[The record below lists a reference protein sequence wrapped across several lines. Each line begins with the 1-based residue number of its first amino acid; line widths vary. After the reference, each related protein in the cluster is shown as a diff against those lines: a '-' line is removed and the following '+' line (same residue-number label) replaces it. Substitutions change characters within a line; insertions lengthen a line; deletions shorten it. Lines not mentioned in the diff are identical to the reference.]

1 MQTYDFVKNV
11 TYHIYVYPFPKNR
24 FLCIK
29 KLQKLLLYICIVFL
43 CAQCAQVTPLTGGK
57 KDDTP
62 PKALSYKP
70 ENASLNFNT
79 KVIEVQ
85 FNEYIVLKD
94 VANQFIIT
102 PQTKE
107 MPDIQASG
115 KKLKIT
121 FNEELLPNT
130 TYKMAFGNSVTD
142 LNEANV
148 LQNFE
153 YIFSTGSTIDSLKL
167 SGQILNALDLKPAA
181 QILIGLYKADAN
193 DSVIYKDK
201 PLYIS
206 KTDETGN
213 FSFNYLPDSKFKI
226 VGIKD
231 QNKNLLYDGSEE
243 QIAFTKELISPKDN
257 QVVSLI
263 LFKEIPSKS
272 FIKKSISSEYGK
284 AYVIYNRPQTDI
296 KEVRAKGLVNY
307 KLNSLKDTL
316 KLHYDQ
322 KFDTL
327 ETFISYESKKTD
339 TLYIKILPAAA
350 VDKLNKNKSIK
361 YELKS
366 NISSTLAFYSVPSFE
381 LSFPINPKDIN
392 KDKIRFIEKS
402 DTILKNIPFNI
413 SVGNQLTTSLG
424 IEAELKPET
433 NYTLT
438 IDKGF
443 ITDNSERN
451 NDSITYKFRTT
462 AIDDYAQL
470 NMKLFFPKK
479 ENYIIQLLNE
489 KEQLVNESA
498 VEFSLNS
505 TSEKI
510 IAYKNLIPGNYF
522 IKIVE
527 DANKNGLFDT
537 GDYFLNKQPETIFVN
552 TTAIKL
558 LAGWEIENEWIVK

>member
-1 MQTYDFVKNV
+1 M
-11 TYHIYVYPFPKNR
+11 
-24 FLCIK
+24 
-29 KLQKLLLYICIVFL
+29 QKLLLYICLLFL

-57 KDDTP
+57 KDDTS

-70 ENASLNFNT
+70 ENASLNFST

-142 LNEANV
+142 LNESNV
-148 LQNFE
+148 VQNFE

-167 SGQILNALDLKPAA
+167 SGQILYAQDKKPAA
-181 QILIGLYKADAN
+181 QVLVGLYKADAN
-193 DSVIYKDK
+193 DSIIYKDK

-206 KTDETGN
+206 KTDGAGN

-243 QIAFTKELISPKDN
+243 QIAFTKELISPKDAKAI
-257 QVVSLI
+257 SLSI
-263 LFKEIPSKS
+263 FKEIPSKS
-272 FIKKSISSEYGK
+272 FIKKSISPEYGK
-284 AYVIYNRPQTDI
+284 AYIIYNKPQTDI
-296 KEVRAKGLVNY
+296 KEVKAKGLVNY
-307 KLNSLKDTL
+307 KLNRLKDTL
-316 KLHYDQ
+316 TLYYSQ

-327 ETFISYESKKTD
+327 ETFVSYESKKTD
-339 TLYIKILPAAA
+339 TLSIKILPAIA

-361 YELKS
+361 FELKS
-366 NISSTLAFYSVPSFE
+366 NISSVLPFYSNPSFE
-381 LSFPINPKDIN
+381 LSFPINPKTIN
-392 KDKIRFIEKS
+392 KDKIKLIEKM
-402 DTILKNIPFNI
+402 DTIIKNVPFNI
-413 SVGNQLTTSLG
+413 SVRNELTTSFV

-438 IDKGF
+438 IDKDLF
-443 ITDNSERN
+443 IGDSERN
-451 NDSITYKFRTT
+451 NDSITYKFKTT
-462 AIDDYAQL
+462 LIDDYAQL

-479 ENYIIQLLNE
+479 ENYIIMLLNE
-489 KEQLVNESA
+489 KEQLVDERL
-498 VEFSLNS
+498 VEFSLTS

-527 DANKNGLFDT
+527 DVNKNRHFDM

>member
-1 MQTYDFVKNV
+1 MRWIPFIIIWYFGFVVK
-11 TYHIYVYPFPKNR
+11 TKKSLTLY
-24 FLCIK
+24 K
-29 KLQKLLLYICIVFL
+29 KLQKLLIYICIVFL

-62 PKALSYKP
+62 PKVLTYKP

-121 FNEELLPNT
+121 FNEELLPST

-167 SGQILNALDLKPAA
+167 AGQILNATDKKPAS

-193 DSVIYKDK
+193 DSIIYKDK

-206 KTDETGN
+206 KTDGAGN

-243 QIAFTKELISPKDN
+243 QIAFTKELINARDS
-257 QVVSLI
+257 QRIELT
-263 LFKEIPSKS
+263 LFKEIPNKS
-272 FIKKSISSEYGK
+272 FIKKSFSPEYGK
-284 AYVIYNRPQTDI
+284 AYIIYNKPQTSI
-296 KEVRAKGLVNY
+296 KEIIANGLVY
-307 KLNSLKDTL
+307 HTLNSLKDTL
-316 KLHYDQ
+316 TLYYKN

-327 ETFISYESKKTD
+327 ETYIRYDSQKTD
-339 TLYIKILPAAA
+339 TLYIKL
-350 VDKLNKNKSIK
+350 VSSVGLDRVTKNKGVK
-361 YELKS
+361 YELKT
-366 NISSTLAFYSVPSFE
+366 NISSTLPYYSNPSFE
-381 LSFPINPKDIN
+381 LSFPIDPKNIN
-392 KDKIRFIEKS
+392 KDKIKLIEKT
-402 DTILKNIPFNI
+402 DTIIKNIPFNL
-413 SVGNQLTTSLG
+413 SVRQELTTLIG
-424 IEAELKPET
+424 VEAEFKPET
-433 NYTLT
+433 SYTLT
-438 IDKGF
+438 VEKAAF
-443 ITDNSERN
+443 TDNAERK
-451 NDSITYKFRTT
+451 NDSITYKFKTT

-479 ENYIIQLLNE
+479 ENYIIMLLNE
-489 KEQLVNESA
+489 KEQLVNESF

-510 IAYKNLIPGNYF
+510 IVYKNLIPGNYF

-527 DANKNGLFDT
+527 DVNKNGLFDM

-552 TTAIKL
+552 ATAIKL

>member
-1 MQTYDFVKNV
+1 MY
-11 TYHIYVYPFPKNR
+11 
-24 FLCIK
+24 K
-29 KLQKLLLYICIVFL
+29 KLQKLLLYICIVLL
-43 CAQCAQVTPLTGGK
+43 CAQCAQITPLTGGK
-57 KDDTP
+57 KDETP
-62 PKALSYKP
+62 PKVLSYKP

-142 LNEANV
+142 LNESNV

-167 SGQILNALDLKPAA
+167 SGQIINATDKKPAP
-181 QILIGLYKADAN
+181 QILVGLYKADAN
-193 DSVIYKDK
+193 DSIIYKDK

-206 KTDETGN
+206 KTDGAGN

-243 QIAFTKELISPKDN
+243 QIAFTKELISAKDS
-257 QVVSLI
+257 QRVELV
-263 LFKEIPSKS
+263 LFKEAPSKS
-272 FIKKSISSEYGK
+272 FIKKSFSPEYGK
-284 AYVIYNRPQTDI
+284 AHIIYNKPQTSI
-296 KEVRAKGLVNY
+296 KEVVAKGLVY
-307 KLNSLKDTL
+307 YTLNTLKDTL
-316 KLHYDQ
+316 TLYYKQ

-327 ETFISYESKKTD
+327 EAHIRYEVQKTD
-339 TLYIKILPAAA
+339 TLYIKIVSA
-350 VDKLNKNKSIK
+350 VGLDRVTKNKGVK
-361 YELKS
+361 YDLKTNLSSLLPYYS
-366 NISSTLAFYSVPSFE
+366 NPSFE
-381 LSFPINPKDIN
+381 LSFPIDPKKIN
-392 KDKIRFIEKS
+392 KDKFKLIEVM
-402 DTILKNIPFNI
+402 DTVIKNVPFNLSI
-413 SVGNQLTTSLG
+413 RNELTTSFVL
-424 IEAELKPET
+424 EAELKPGT
-433 NYTLT
+433 SYCLT
-438 IDKGF
+438 IEKSAF
-443 ITDNSERN
+443 TDDSERN
-451 NDSITYKFRTT
+451 NDSITYKFTTT
-462 AIDDYAQL
+462 AIDDYAKL

-479 ENYIIQLLNE
+479 ENYIIMLLNE
-489 KEQLVNESA
+489 KEQLVNESF

-505 TSEKI
+505 TSEKV
-510 IAYKNLIPGNYF
+510 IAYKNLVPGNYF

-527 DANKNGLFDT
+527 DVNKNRLFDM
-537 GDYFLNKQPETIFVN
+537 GDYFLNKQPESIFVN

>member
-1 MQTYDFVKNV
+1 M
-11 TYHIYVYPFPKNR
+11 
-24 FLCIK
+24 
-29 KLQKLLLYICIVFL
+29 QKLLLYICILFL
-43 CAQCAQVTPLTGGK
+43 CVKCAQVTPLTGGK

-62 PKALSYKP
+62 PKVLSYKP

-107 MPDIQASG
+107 LPDIQASG

-121 FNEELLPNT
+121 FNEDLLPNT

-142 LNEANV
+142 LNESNV

-153 YIFSTGSTIDSLKL
+153 YIFSTGPTIDSLKL
-167 SGQILNALDLKPAA
+167 SGQILNASDKKPSA
-181 QILIGLYKADAN
+181 QVLVGLYSADAI
-193 DSVIYKDK
+193 DSIIYKDK

-206 KTDETGN
+206 KTDGGGN

-226 VGIKD
+226 VGIRD

-243 QIAFTKELISPKDN
+243 QIAFTKELINVKDN
-257 QVVSLI
+257 QAISLT
-263 LFKEIPSKS
+263 LFKEVPSKS
-272 FIKKSISSEYGK
+272 FIKKSISPEYGK
-284 AYVIYNRPQTDI
+284 ALIIYNKPQTGI
-296 KEVRAKGLVNY
+296 KEVAAKGLLNY
-307 KLNSLKDTL
+307 KLNTLKDTL
-316 KLHYDQ
+316 TLYYSQ

-327 ETFISYESKKTD
+327 ETFINYEFQKTD
-339 TLYIKILPAAA
+339 TLNIKLLSAAA

-366 NISSTLAFYSVPSFE
+366 NIGSVLPFYSNPSFE
-381 LSFPINPKDIN
+381 LSFPVDPKNIN
-392 KDKIRFIEKS
+392 KDKMRLIEKTDS
-402 DTILKNIPFNI
+402 VFKDMAFTI
-413 SVGNQLTTSLG
+413 SVRKDLTTTFG

-438 IDKGF
+438 IDKAV
-443 ITDNSERN
+443 ITNNSERS
-451 NDSITYKFRTT
+451 NDSITYKFKTT

-479 ENYIIQLLNE
+479 ENYLIMLLNE
-489 KEQLVNESA
+489 KEQLVDERA
-498 VEFSLNS
+498 VEFSLTS

-510 IAYKNLIPGNYF
+510 IAYKNLVPGNYF
-522 IKIVE
+522 IKVVE
-527 DANKNGLFDT
+527 DANKNGLFDM

-552 TTAIKL
+552 TSAIKL
-558 LAGWEIENEWIVK
+558 LAGWEIENEWLVK

>member
-1 MQTYDFVKNV
+1 M
-11 TYHIYVYPFPKNR
+11 R
-24 FLCIK
+24 
-29 KLQKLLLYICIVFL
+29 KLLLYICIVLL

-115 KKLKIT
+115 KKLKII

-153 YIFSTGSTIDSLKL
+153 YIFSTGPTIDSLKL
-167 SGQILNALDLKPAA
+167 SGQILNALDLKPAT
-181 QILIGLYKADAN
+181 QILVGLYKADAN
-193 DSVIYKDK
+193 DSIIYKDK

-206 KTDETGN
+206 KTDAAGN
-213 FSFNYLPDSKFKI
+213 FSFNYLPDAQFKI

-243 QIAFTKELISPKDN
+243 QLAFTKELISSKDA
-257 QVVSLI
+257 QPISLI
-263 LFKEIPSKS
+263 LFKEIPNKS
-272 FIKKSISSEYGK
+272 FIKKSISPEYGK
-284 AYVIYNRPQTDI
+284 AHIIYNKSQTDI
-296 KEVRAKGLVNY
+296 KVVKAKGLVNY

-316 KLHYDQ
+316 TLYYNQ

-327 ETFISYESKKTD
+327 ETYISYESQKTD
-339 TLYIKILPAAA
+339 TLYIKLLSAAA

-366 NISSTLAFYSVPSFE
+366 NISSVLAFHSTPAFE

-392 KDKIRFIEKS
+392 KDKIRFIEKT
-402 DTILKNIPFNI
+402 DTIFKNMPFNL
-413 SVGNQLTTSLG
+413 SVRNQLTTSFA

-438 IDKGF
+438 IDKGTF
-443 ITDNSERN
+443 TSGSERS
-451 NDSITYKFRTT
+451 NDSITYKFKTT
-462 AIDDYAQL
+462 SIDDYAQL

-489 KEQLVNESA
+489 KEQLVNEKV
-498 VEFSLNS
+498 VEFSLAS
-505 TSEKI
+505 TSEKL

-527 DANKNGLFDT
+527 DVNKNGLFDA
-537 GDYFLNKQPETIFVN
+537 GDYFLNKQPETIFIN